1 MTSDKNFHE
10 KNEMKQSSD
19 PCNCCC
25 LDSLYTILDG
35 EASEENTEEL
45 MAHIEKCLPCY
56 QQYDLEVAIREL
68 LQTRLAKKCPPQD
81 LLDCIREKIASI
93 TITQ

>member
-1 MTSDKNFHE
+1 MNLENYH
-10 KNEMKQSSD
+10 NETAENKQKSE

-25 LDSLYTILDG
+25 LETLYTILDG
-35 EASEENTEEL
+35 EASDEKTAEMMVHL
-45 MAHIEKCLPCY
+45 EKCLPCY

-81 LLDCIREKIASI
+81 LLDCIREKIATI